1 MGGTSKQ
8 FTKRLRWQLECLG
21 HWLVEILVGA
31 LPSAWAF
38 WLGDRL
44 GGLVWHWMP
53 QRRKVVLRNL
63 RIAFAGEKDLDELR
77 GMARATF
84 RRAGANLICAAHSAR
99 LSPEKLKEIIV
110 VDHPEL
116 LEEAL
121 AGGRGVVVLLAHMG
135 NWELLTRM
143 VHLLPAGTQT
153 GAFYRPLSN
162 ELLDKRILKRRE
174 ADGTRMFSKRD
185 SPHQVAGFL
194 RAGGMV
200 GVLADQR
207 VGPHG
212 EVVEYFG
219 RVTRASPLP
228 GLLARR
234 TKSTLLALAL
244 ATERP
249 GQWRATF
256 LPVEAPT
263 VNACAQA
270 LESLIRRSPVD
281 VFWLQERWKPY
292 INSSQTIT
300 EWLGAA
306 TGRKPHRALLWL
318 NPLDPAWTLPAGWIH
333 PDVIYEV
340 AIAQGAEVP
349 GWLPEATQIHRV
361 ATTTERAM
369 LQHSLA
375 AIDAANRL
383 PIDYVLSAGPH
394 PALHKAGRREAIPV
408 ISLP

>member
-1 MGGTSKQ
+1 MGGRQK
-8 FTKRLRWQLECLG
+8 FTKRLQWQLESLG
-21 HWLVEILVGA
+21 HWLVEILAGM
-31 LPSAWAF
+31 LPSAWVF
-38 WLGDRL
+38 WLGESM
-44 GGLVWHWMP
+44 GTLVWHAMP
-53 QRRKVVLRNL
+53 QRRERVLRNL
-63 RIAFAGEKDLDELR
+63 RIAFAGEKDLGELR
-77 GMARATF
+77 EMARATF
-84 RRAGANLICAAHSAR
+84 VRTGANLVCAAHSAR
-99 LSPEKLKEIIV
+99 LSPKKLKEIIK
-110 VDHPEL
+110 VDQLEL
-116 LEEAL
+116 LDEAL
-121 AGGRGVVVLLAHMG
+121 ASGRGVVVLLAHMG

-162 ELLDKRILKRRE
+162 ELLDKRILKRRQ

-194 RAGGMV
+194 RAGGLV

-219 RVTRASPLP
+219 RATRASPLP

-244 ATERP
+244 TTEAP
-249 GQWRATF
+249 GKWRATF

-263 VNACAQA
+263 ADACAQG

-281 VFWLQERWKPY
+281 VFWLQERWKTFV
-292 INSSQTIT
+292 NSNETISA
-300 EWLGAA
+300 WLGAGR
-306 TGRKPHRALLWL
+306 GRKAHRALLWL
-318 NPLDPAWTLPAGWIH
+318 NPLNAEWRLPAGWLH

-340 AIAQGAEVP
+340 AMAEGAATP
-349 GWLPEATQIHRV
+349 DWLPPNTPVHRV
-361 ATTTERAM
+361 ATTAQAATLE
-369 LQHSLA
+369 QSLVR
-375 AIDAANRL
+375 IDAANIL
-383 PIDYVLSAGPH
+383 PLDFVLAGGPN
-394 PALHKAGRREAIPV
+394 PALHMAGRRRAIPV